1 MWGEAAGRKTD
12 QKAIAVIL
20 MGDDVARSKAG
31 EDEVDEEGAYNKL
44 ILQTW
49 GSRYRQRRGKG
60 DQIKQS
66 KPKNVV
72 IEYVLRFVD
81 SQRIRETVALR

>member
-31 EDEVDEEGAYNKL
+31 EDEVDEEGG
-44 ILQTW
+44 IT
-49 GSRYRQRRGKG
+49 RYGDSLAVGERR
-60 DQIKQS
+60 
-66 KPKNVV
+66 
-72 IEYVLRFVD
+72 E
-81 SQRIRETVALR
+81 SQG

>member
-31 EDEVDEEGAYNKL
+31 EDEVDEEGGF
-44 ILQTW
+44 T
-49 GSRYRQRRGKG
+49 RYG
-60 DQIKQS
+60 D
-66 KPKNVV
+66 
-72 IEYVLRFVD
+72 
-81 SQRIRETVALR
+81 